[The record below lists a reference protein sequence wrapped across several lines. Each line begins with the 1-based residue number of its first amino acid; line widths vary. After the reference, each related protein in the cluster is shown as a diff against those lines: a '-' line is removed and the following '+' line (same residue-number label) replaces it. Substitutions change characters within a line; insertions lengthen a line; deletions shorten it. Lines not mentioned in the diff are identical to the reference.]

1 MSKLDELLRELCPDG
16 VEYKR
21 FDEVCTLNARIGW
34 QRLTKAEYMS
44 KGDYLL
50 ITGTD
55 FTETHEIDYSTCVY
69 VTEERYKQDSKIQ
82 LKNGDI
88 LITKDGTL
96 GKVAQVK
103 GLEMP
108 ATLNGGVF
116 VVRCKDGSLENRFIL
131 HYLLS
136 NHFQSV
142 VEQQKTGSTISHLT
156 QTLFSRLMIPIPPL
170 EIQREIVR
178 ILDNFTKLTA
188 ELTAELIARKT
199 QYDFYRDKLL
209 TFESKIQLLS
219 LKDIAKFSYGYT
231 DKAQEHGDTRFLR
244 ITDISE
250 DGTLKPDGAKYIQL
264 NEESRK
270 YLVKKG
276 DLLLARTGATYGKTL
291 YVPDDSPAVYA
302 SFLIKIELD
311 NSKIL
316 NRYYWHFS
324 KSNQYWR
331 QAEKLVSKGGQQQFN
346 TNAVERVVVPVPP
359 LDVQNRIVNV
369 LDNFEKICSDLNI
382 GLPAEIRARQK
393 QYEYYRDKLLT
404 FAETGNTILSRAEQ
418 SRAEQSRA
426 EQSRAEQSRALIK
439 LMQYV
444 FGYVRI
450 SLGDIGSICMCK
462 RILKSQTNTVSGVPF
477 YKIGTFGKEADAYI
491 SQEVFN
497 EYRSKYNFPK
507 KGDVLISAAGTIG
520 RTVVYDG
527 KPAYFQDSN
536 IVWIDN
542 DESIVLNSYLRYC
555 YELKPWKASE
565 GGTIPRL
572 YNDNIA
578 KAVIAVPPIEEQK
591 RIVSILDRF
600 DAICNDLTSGLPA
613 EIEARQKQ
621 YEHYRDRLL
630 SFKELN

>member
-1 MSKLDELLRELCPDG
+1 MSKLDELIRELCPDG

-69 VTEERYKQDSKIQ
+69 VTEERYKQDPKIQ

-116 VVRCKDGSLENRFIL
+116 VVRCKEGSLENRFIL

-178 ILDNFTKLTA
+178 ILDNFTNLTSELTS
-188 ELTAELIARKT
+188 ELTARGI
-199 QYDFYRDKLL
+199 QYSYYRNKLL
-209 TFESKIQLLS
+209 TFHANTKIVQLA
-219 LKDIAKFSYGYT
+219 DIA
-231 DKAQEHGDTRFLR
+231 
-244 ITDISE
+244 DIGTGSSNTNEAVE
-250 DGTLKPDGAKYIQL
+250 DGKYPFFVRSQEPLRKNDYEYDETAIITAGDGVGVGKVYHYIEGKYALHQRAYRIHINTPEVMSKYYFHYMKAKFLPYIQKTMFQGSVASIRRPML
-264 NEESRK
+264 N
-270 YLVKKG
+270 
-276 DLLLARTGATYGKTL
+276 AF
-291 YVPDDSPAVYA
+291 P
-302 SFLIKIELD
+302 
-311 NSKIL
+311 
-316 NRYYWHFS
+316 
-324 KSNQYWR
+324 
-331 QAEKLVSKGGQQQFN
+331 
-346 TNAVERVVVPVPP
+346 VPVPP
-359 LDVQNRIVNV
+359 LDVQKRIVNV

-382 GLPAEIRARQK
+382 GLPAEIEARQK

-404 FAETGNTILSRAEQ
+404 FAENGNTILSRAEQ

-426 EQSRAEQSRALIK
+426 EQSRALIK
-439 LMQYV
+439 LLQYV

-491 SQEVFN
+491 SQETFN

-578 KAVIAVPPIEEQK
+578 KAVIAVPSIEEQK
-591 RIVSILDRF
+591 RVVSILDRF

-621 YEHYRDRLL
+621 YEYYRDKLL
-630 SFKELN
+630 SFKELT

>member
-1 MSKLDELLRELCPDG
+1 
-16 VEYKR
+16 
-21 FDEVCTLNARIGW
+21 
-34 QRLTKAEYMS
+34 MS

-69 VTEERYKQDSKIQ
+69 VTEERYKQDLKIQ

-178 ILDNFTKLTA
+178 ILDNFTNLTSELTS
-188 ELTAELIARKT
+188 ELTARGI
-199 QYDFYRDKLL
+199 QYSYYRNKLL
-209 TFESKIQLLS
+209 TFHANTKIVQLA
-219 LKDIAKFSYGYT
+219 DIA
-231 DKAQEHGDTRFLR
+231 
-244 ITDISE
+244 DIGTGSSNTNEAVE
-250 DGTLKPDGAKYIQL
+250 DGKYPFFVRSQEPLRKNDYEYDETAIITAGDGVGVGKVYHYIEGKYALHQRAYRIHINTPEVMSKYYFHYMKAKFLPYIQKTMFQGSVASIRRPML
-264 NEESRK
+264 N
-270 YLVKKG
+270 
-276 DLLLARTGATYGKTL
+276 AF
-291 YVPDDSPAVYA
+291 P
-302 SFLIKIELD
+302 
-311 NSKIL
+311 
-316 NRYYWHFS
+316 
-324 KSNQYWR
+324 
-331 QAEKLVSKGGQQQFN
+331 
-346 TNAVERVVVPVPP
+346 VPVPP
-359 LDVQNRIVNV
+359 LDVQKRIVNV

-382 GLPAEIRARQK
+382 GLPAEIEARQK

-426 EQSRAEQSRALIK
+426 EQSRAEQSRAEQSRAEQSRALIK
-439 LMQYV
+439 LLQYV

-491 SQEVFN
+491 SQETFD

-578 KAVIAVPPIEEQK
+578 KAVIAVPSIEEQK

-621 YEHYRDRLL
+621 YEYYRDKLL
-630 SFKELN
+630 TFKEVAAT